1 MRDAVSLVLAAMHP
15 VGLDLAEIR
24 GECEL
29 LFARQRLCRKDDD
42 VMREKCRDD
51 RIPQLRRQR
60 LREVYAGDPDT
71 ARRR

>member
-1 MRDAVSLVLAAMHP
+1 MHP

-29 LFARQRLCRKDDD
+29 LFPRQPLLGKDDD
-42 VMREKCRDD
+42 VMREKRRDD
-51 RIPQLRRQR
+51 RILQLRRQR
-60 LREVYAGDPDT
+60 LREVNAGDPDT